1 MPFDEETSE
10 WRMPTA
16 EEIFGVDK
24 LQSSSNG
31 HGVDEMR
38 TPNMEVV
45 AEAIR
50 TILNACNADMSDPN
64 FTLTP
69 ERVAEAFTF
78 TWLAGYGRKVEDVLT
93 VFPNDNE
100 GDLVVVKDI
109 PLYSMCSH
117 HFAPFKGY
125 AAIAY
130 QPDELVM
137 GLSKTSR
144 ILDVFARRLQLQE
157 RITAQVADAIQ
168 THLNPKGVLVVL
180 YDVEH
185 MCMTS
190 RGVQAHGATTTTQA
204 ARGTFKDDSGLRA
217 EAYRLIGI

>member
-1 MPFDEETSE
+1 MGLTHEEALAARNE
-10 WRMPTA
+10 NA
-16 EEIFGVDK
+16 
-24 LQSSSNG
+24 NG
-31 HGVDEMR
+31 HMPHEMSV
-38 TPNMEVV
+38 PGLEEVQKAV
-45 AEAIR
+45 EL
-50 TILNACNADMSDPN
+50 ILHSCNADMNDPN
-64 FTLTP
+64 FTETP
-69 ERVAEAFTF
+69 QRVAKAFVNY
-78 TWLAGYGRKVEDVLT
+78 WLAGYGQKVEDVLT
-93 VFPNDNE
+93 VFPNEGE

-117 HFAPFKGY
+117 HLAPFKGY

-130 QPDELVM
+130 QPGALVM

-180 YDVEH
+180 YNVEH

-190 RGVQAHGATTTTQA
+190 RGVQAHGSTTTTQA
-204 ARGTFKDDSGLRA
+204 ARGSFKDSEGLRA